1 MAQELSVL
9 AALSE
14 DLGSFPSTH
23 IAAAHN
29 YLTPIPRDLT
39 ASSGLLGHQQTWCN
53 DTLAGNP
60 TLHGLKK
67 NPAQVILEFSQGS
80 ISVPVILLMVLPPS
94 PFLLWGYEK

>member
-1 MAQELSVL
+1 MAQGLSVL

-14 DLGSFPSTH
+14 DLGSFPSIH

-29 YLTPIPRDLT
+29 SLTSILRDLT
-39 ASSGLLGHQQTWCN
+39 ASSGLLGHQHTWRN

-67 NPAQVILEFSQGS
+67 
-80 ISVPVILLMVLPPS
+80 ILL
-94 PFLLWGYEK
+94 K